1 MWIKLQIDYLCRKKT
16 ERDIITALDA
26 GLAGDLDKIYAET
39 YDSFLELDETARSVV
54 QGVFSWILYAKNPLT
69 ITALRCA
76 LVLNPDLASQP
87 GEVTLP
93 DLADVCYN
101 LVVLDSAMNTLRLCH
116 PSARD
121 YMRQRDMFSEV
132 SGNRLVAASCLEQ
145 CSQGL
150 AGPPKRFSSPYAI
163 EDFSLYAALY
173 WPEHLKMA
181 ALPAVGKCSA
191 AEAMSRFIFDE
202 EDGVLTV
209 AFDCWLEWI
218 KQVME
223 MLPPYHALKKTH
235 ECVTSRDGPTPL
247 FTACVFGLR
256 GLLDLTLFNMEDAN
270 LEQRSD
276 TGHTPLYLA
285 CTFGHNSVASKLLEH
300 RADGNVNCGSYGN
313 PLQAACFRGHI
324 DVVKT
329 LLDHGVSTRASTAT
343 FKNALHAACEGS
355 RADVADFIIKTSS
368 VIRDGED
375 YDDALQKTAEA
386 GFRDAVE
393 YLMKSGVAR
402 KFGRDTGNKER
413 RQILILGTIKKGQVD
428 MLQSLLGSDPGGM
441 TENLPKDAMAL
452 AALRGHIEMLDFL
465 HDRGMDVE
473 AEGKFGSPLR
483 CASLQG
489 DTRAVRKLL
498 KMGADATVSYSRGD
512 ALQAASSKGHVHIMR
527 LLISY
532 NADVNQHGKP
542 RGTCIQA
549 AAYNGHEEAVKL
561 LIEEGAE
568 IYSESK
574 NFKDALHAAV
584 QGGHLEI
591 ASFLQEK
598 YPPPP
603 GRSLPGI
610 ARGDRR
616 ERFWY
621 SEQENLDPL
630 LERDRRSSSPHPE
643 DTDDEGDGD
652 SVESKGPDE
661 LELTDGE
668 PIKYGLVFAATIGNI
683 STIRQELQA
692 SVVAEDDITQALV
705 AAAGKENH
713 QATKV
718 LLEDG
723 LRHVA
728 CPRQPVEKGLV
739 AAVKHRQLESF
750 RMLTDA
756 LRDTVSF
763 PAWASAL
770 KEAAKIGERVIWTQI
785 LAWKMIEVPP
795 IHPDNTND
803 FPGQNEYWTV
813 EDEYE
818 GESVPESPV
827 YACRDA
833 IEAACCSGH
842 HEMVNMVWNWVFS
855 RGPELLGTRF
865 DQWKALS
872 ITAAR
877 YADASTLKTCIALE
891 ELCPDRPLSRKQL
904 LLAAVRGQNIR
915 TLNHLFDMIE
925 QGTYDRSELIPSF
938 MEACRDGFDAGALQ
952 LLNRN
957 KVVLQATEIS
967 QGMAA
972 ASASGHKE
980 LVLKLLNNLKC
991 ERRGSAFINDAVQN
1005 ALLSAAG
1012 GGGSDVIQ
1020 HLLDNTDIRDH
1031 NDFEAIITRALVTAC
1046 ELGHKDAVELCLDEG
1061 ADAEMTV
1068 PKAPTDVVPSLQD
1081 EDGLFGHRIPHPPQH
1096 RYPYPRG
1103 QVPVFPRSR
1112 PPIHANFNNS
1122 GGGNDSDDSYESD
1135 TQETD
1140 ALRACVEAF
1149 ARIRAVESM
1158 PGFDTH
1164 YPTGRAKEERQME
1177 IVGLILDHVADASD
1191 RSGEQATHPLR
1202 IAAHWGNVQVVQ
1214 VLLKHGAADGFS
1226 PEQLTALILLAAG
1239 RRTGI
1244 AHRIILELLN
1254 CDRETCLPTTE
1265 DGFLDPAMLGT
1276 IGNGI
1281 HLLYDHEHEI
1291 LSKRGLFTSEKA
1303 ARDLMKDG
1311 MRQLIQIIFRKLPH
1325 QTAGGGVFGDLLHVA
1340 AVAGDLS
1347 TVRQLIKHGVDVNHA
1362 MFFSHSPLG
1371 AAAEFGQVQVMRAL
1385 LRAKAR
1391 VHSDGRGPMGRQYG
1405 AQEPAIKAILGGQVS
1420 ALKLLLD
1427 EGADPNLAAG
1437 DESLLLLA
1445 AQSKTLAIL
1454 KSLLQAGVDPKADP
1468 SALVTAAHDGE
1479 LDMVISLLDAGADA
1493 NALAIHGTTYQQ
1505 KHLCSPLYIACDQGR
1520 TEIVHVLLE
1529 RGADANLEVGDR
1541 DGLALV
1547 VAARQG
1553 HLDIVEALLQKGCKP
1568 TDWSEGFEAI
1578 PAIDQRK
1585 FGPVLRE
1592 RDFELSGGSPQ
1603 ARGHVAVPRGDPAPD
1618 TESINSEVEGEV
1630 YLNAIES
1637 ACASQKGI
1645 PASLKTLEVLL
1656 KWVVDPDEREA
1667 VCLEAMQQV
1676 SEAQNQ
1682 RILEALL
1689 EYVTLDSVALDLASR
1704 CGSVKAVQSILGRG
1718 TSINAASPDGKTP
1731 LQVAV
1736 DYGHWELTQF
1746 LVTNGA
1752 NLETQLDEDSPLN
1765 LYRLVASIIESYAFS
1780 TLAKHRSITRCEEMV
1795 QQLLKVAQ
1803 DSGAVTAADQEF
1815 LDRSLFLACRIGS
1828 VEMATDLLELGASL
1842 DSPPNLAGHSPDYHM
1857 SPLFAAIE
1865 GNHPSTLRKLL
1876 QQAADLKQSRGII
1889 SSLDAA
1895 LQACLGKTSP
1905 VLLRTFLDCA
1915 GTCIISEQHLVSAA
1929 QKGKYE
1935 RGPGE
1940 SDLQILLEHNPD
1952 LIPSEEVLVTLLS
1965 TDTPAGRD
1973 SQRALHCLCRLC
1985 RFLLERSDCSVT
1997 IRMLQ
2002 AVHNRELWEVLHEYY
2017 EERQAA
2023 DSPTRGGSI
2032 SSHGPGNGIGD
2043 EFQAALS
2050 RTEGRYSE
2058 SSEGRY
2064 RESLEGRYS
2073 ESLPPRSRGGCL
2085 CCSTS

>member
-1 MWIKLQIDYLCRKKT
+1 MWIQLQIDYLCRKKT
-16 ERDIITALDA
+16 EQDIITALDA
-26 GLAGDLDKIYAET
+26 GLSGNLDKIYAET
-39 YDSFLELDETARSVV
+39 YDSFLELDDTARFVV
-54 QGVFSWILYAKNPLT
+54 QGIFSWILYAKSPLT
-69 ITALRCA
+69 IKALRRA
-76 LVLNPDLASQP
+76 IVLNPDLASQP

-93 DLADVCYN
+93 DLVDVCYN
-101 LVVLDSAMNTLRLCH
+101 LVVLDSEMNTLRLCH

-132 SGNRLVAASCLEQ
+132 SGNRLLAASCLEQ

-150 AGPPKRFSSPYAI
+150 AGPPERFSSPYVI

-181 ALPAVGKCSA
+181 ALPAKATDSA
-191 AEAMSRFIFDE
+191 AEGMARFIFDE
-202 EDGVLTV
+202 ENGVLTV
-209 AFDCWLEWI
+209 AFECWLEWI
-218 KQVME
+218 NRVME
-223 MLPPYHALKKTH
+223 MLPSYHTLKNTH

-256 GLLDLTLFNMEDAN
+256 SLLDLTLFNVGDVN

-285 CTFGHNSVASKLLEH
+285 CTFGHISVASKLLEH
-300 RADGNVNCGSYGN
+300 GADGNVTCGSYGN
-313 PLQAACFRGHI
+313 PLQAACFRGYI

-329 LLDHGVSTRASTAT
+329 LVDHGVETRASTAI

-355 RADVADFIIKTSS
+355 RADVAEFLIKTSS

-393 YLMKSGVAR
+393 YLMKPHIAR
-402 KFGRDTGNKER
+402 KFGRDTGKKER
-413 RQILILGTIKKGQVD
+413 RQVLILGTIKKGQVD
-428 MLQSLLGSDPGGM
+428 MLQYLLRPPLSM

-452 AALRGHIEMLDFL
+452 AALRGHVDMLGLL
-465 HDRGMDVE
+465 HDLGMDVE
-473 AEGKFGSPLR
+473 AEGKFGTPLR
-483 CASLQG
+483 SASLQG

-498 KMGADATVSYSRGD
+498 EMGADATVSCSRGD
-512 ALQAASSKGHVHIMR
+512 ALQAASSKGHVHTMR
-527 LLISY
+527 LLISH

-549 AAYNGHEEAVKL
+549 AAFNGHEEAVKL

-568 IYSESK
+568 IYCESK
-574 NFKDALHAAV
+574 SFKDALHAAV

-598 YPPPP
+598 HPPPS
-603 GRSLPGI
+603 GRSLPAI

-621 SEQENLDPL
+621 SEQENLDPM

-652 SVESKGPDE
+652 NVESKGSDE

-683 STIRQELQA
+683 ATIRQELQA

-705 AAAGKENH
+705 AAAGKGNH
-713 QATKV
+713 HATKV

-750 RMLTDA
+750 QMLTDA
-756 LRDTVSF
+756 LRDTVTF
-763 PAWASAL
+763 LTWAFAL

-785 LAWKMIEVPP
+785 LAWKMLEVPP
-795 IHPDNTND
+795 FHSDNTDD
-803 FPGQNEYWTV
+803 FPGQSAYLTID
-813 EDEYE
+813 DEYE
-818 GESVPESPV
+818 SESVPESPV
-827 YACRDA
+827 DACKDA
-833 IEAACCSGH
+833 IETACCSGH
-842 HEMVNMVWNWVFS
+842 HEMANLVWNWVLS
-855 RGPELLGTRF
+855 RGPGLLGAHS
-865 DQWKALS
+865 DQWAALS

-877 YADASTLKTCIALE
+877 YADVSTLKTCIALE
-891 ELCPDRPLSRKQL
+891 ELCPDRPLARKQL

-915 TLNHLFDMIE
+915 TFNHLLEMIE

-957 KVVLQATEIS
+957 EVVLQANEIS

-972 ASASGHKE
+972 ASASGHKR
-980 LVLKLLNNLKC
+980 LVLELLNDLRC

-1012 GGGSDVIQ
+1012 AGKADIIQ
-1020 HLLDNTDIRDH
+1020 HMLDNTDIRDD

-1046 ELGHKDAVELCLDEG
+1046 ELGHKNVVELCLDEG

-1068 PKAPTDVVPSLQD
+1068 LKAPTDVVPSLRD
-1081 EDGLFGHRIPHPPQH
+1081 EDSLFGHRIPRPPQH

-1103 QVPVFPRSR
+1103 QAPVLPRIR
-1112 PPIHANFNNS
+1112 PPIHANFNTFGS
-1122 GGGNDSDDSYESD
+1122 GDDSDDSYESD

-1149 ARIRAVESM
+1149 ARIRAGESM
-1158 PGFDTH
+1158 PGFDTQ
-1164 YPTGRAKEERQME
+1164 YPTGRANEERQME
-1177 IVGLILDHVADASD
+1177 IVGLILDHVTDVSD

-1202 IAAHWGNVQVVQ
+1202 TAAQWGNVQVVQ

-1226 PEQLTALILLAAG
+1226 PEQLTALILLASG

-1265 DGFLDPAMLGT
+1265 DGSLDPAMLGT
-1276 IGNGI
+1276 ISNAI
-1281 HLLYDHEHEI
+1281 RLLDDPDYEI

-1340 AVAGDLS
+1340 AAAGDLA

-1362 MFFSHSPLG
+1362 MLFSHSPLG
-1371 AAAEFGQVQVMRAL
+1371 AAAEFGQVQVMKAL

-1391 VHSDGRGPMGRQYG
+1391 VHSDERGPMVREYG
-1405 AQEPAIKAILGGQVS
+1405 AQEPAIKAILGGHVP

-1427 EGADPNLAAG
+1427 EGADPNLYAG
-1437 DESLLLLA
+1437 DESLLLFA
-1445 AQSKTLAIL
+1445 AQSKTPAML
-1454 KSLLQAGVDPKADP
+1454 KSLLQAGADPKAD
-1468 SALVTAAHDGE
+1468 SRALVTAAHDGE

-1493 NALAIHGTTYQQ
+1493 NALAIHGTSYQQ
-1505 KHLCSPLYIACDQGR
+1505 QHLCSPLYIACEQGHD
-1520 TEIVHVLLE
+1520 EIVHVLLE

-1553 HLDIVEALLQKGCKP
+1553 HLAIVEALLQKGCKP

-1578 PAIDQRK
+1578 PAIYQRK
-1585 FGPVLRE
+1585 FGSALRE
-1592 RDFELSGGSPQ
+1592 RDFGLSGGSPQ
-1603 ARGHVAVPRGDPAPD
+1603 TRGHVAAPRDGD
-1618 TESINSEVEGEV
+1618 TESIDSEMEGEV

-1637 ACASQKGI
+1637 ACAGQKGV
-1645 PASLKTLEVLL
+1645 PASLKILEVLL
-1656 KWVVDPDEREA
+1656 KWVDDPEEREA

-1676 SEAQNQ
+1676 TEAQNE
-1682 RILEALL
+1682 RIFEALL
-1689 EYVTLDSVALDLASR
+1689 EYVPLDPVTLDLASR
-1704 CGSVKAVQSILGRG
+1704 CGSLKAVQSILGRG
-1718 TSINAASPDGKTP
+1718 ISINAISPGGKTP

-1752 NLETQLDEDSPLN
+1752 NLETRLDEDSPLN

-1795 QQLLKVAQ
+1795 QQLLEVAR
-1803 DSGAVTAADQEF
+1803 DSGVVTAADQEF
-1815 LDRSLFLACRIGS
+1815 LDRSLILACRVGS
-1828 VEMATDLLELGASL
+1828 VEMATSLLELGASL
-1842 DSPPNLAGHSPDYHM
+1842 DSLPNLAGHSPDHHM

-1865 GNHPSTLRKLL
+1865 GNHPSILRMLL
-1876 QQAADLKQSRGII
+1876 QLAANPDQSRGIV

-1915 GTCIISEQHLVSAA
+1915 GTCIISQQHLVSAA
-1929 QKGKYE
+1929 QKGKLE

-1940 SDLQILLEHNPD
+1940 SDLQIILEHRPD
-1952 LIPSEEVLVTLLS
+1952 LTPSEEVLVTLLS

-1973 SQRALHCLCRLC
+1973 SQRELHCLCRLC
-1985 RFLLERSDCSVT
+1985 RFVLERSDCGVT
-1997 IRMLQ
+1997 ERMLQ
-2002 AVHNRELWEVLHEYY
+2002 VVHNRDLWEVLQDYH
-2017 EERQAA
+2017 EERLEA
-2023 DSPTRGGSI
+2023 DSLTRGGSI
-2032 SSHGPGNGIGD
+2032 SSHETGNGIED

-2050 RTEGRYSE
+2050 RIEG
-2058 SSEGRY
+2058 GCD
-2064 RESLEGRYS
+2064 
-2073 ESLPPRSRGGCL
+2073 ESLPPRTRGGCL